1 MPFEEGNMERTQ
13 RDFVAQT
20 FNLFSKSVKWKLQ
33 INNFL
38 KLLNFGYSKE
48 I

>member
-33 INNFL
+33 INHL